1 MMKKRDSRP
10 SQPKFAGDA
19 PRWITPELIAQT
31 LETWQPYY
39 AEPLTPEDAVA
50 IIKNV
55 GRLVDVLTREPDK

>member
-1 MMKKRDSRP
+1 MKKPPASLPKSP
-10 SQPKFAGDA
+10 SDL
-19 PRWITPELIAQT
+19 PRWISPELIAQT

-55 GRLVDVLTREPDK
+55 GRLVDVLTREPEK